1 MTSADRLGVW
11 DVAHDMLDE
20 GDVLSAVA
28 LLMAELPDRLSI
40 ACGAC
45 AASVGNLCRE
55 QAMRRCRF
63 CDGAGKCKSYLI
75 SSYPAEY
82 LIGTCVECRGR
93 GEREIEVDRVLPHQ
107 SRILGIARRW

>member
-63 CDGAGKCKSYLI
+63 CNGTGERTSYDLRY
-75 SSYPAEY
+75 SPAARSIVRCEVC
-82 LIGTCVECRGR
+82 GGR
-93 GEREIEVDRVLPHQ
+93 GTREIEVDRVLPHQ
-107 SRILGIARRW
+107 ARILGIARRW